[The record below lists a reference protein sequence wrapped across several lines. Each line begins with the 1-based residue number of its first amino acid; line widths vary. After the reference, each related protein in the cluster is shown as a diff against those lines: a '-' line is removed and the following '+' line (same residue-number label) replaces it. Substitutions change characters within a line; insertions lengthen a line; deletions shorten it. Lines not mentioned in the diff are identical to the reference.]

1 MMNSSEPT
9 VDFHFALHDV
19 GNLAV
24 RMEARDIGI
33 PKELSMEAIEAS
45 VVGEIK
51 SPAPAHQRL
60 LRDAAVDDGAC
71 LKPATGGSWMRIL
84 RLIAAA
90 SLIATSALI
99 VGEARVQGGSEA
111 MSKPGAHLV
120 LLLDAAEVR
129 ASWLS
134 SMRDEIRSRLRE
146 AKVGFGGLAVA
157 DNVVRVRLAKPEDAD
172 AALKALADLAPA
184 SPGGILERVLGLMWG
199 SATSDIAVAKG
210 EGGNITIT
218 PTEAGLGRR
227 MNAALDNA
235 VVIAGRRLEGMGVAA
250 TAVRQGRDRI
260 YVHAPAL
267 QDTSALKEL
276 LTKPARLGF
285 HEVVSAEEARQ
296 GRVPVG
302 FKSYSAPPGAL
313 LLREIPVVRGN
324 DLIDAQATFDRRT
337 DEPIIAFRFNNAG
350 ARTFARYTAEN
361 VGRPFAIVLDD
372 VVVSTPVIREP
383 ILGGSGQV
391 SGNFTVEAARQLAV
405 QLRAG
410 ALPAKLA
417 VVEERVVPVG
427 R

>member
-1 MMNSSEPT
+1 
-9 VDFHFALHDV
+9 
-19 GNLAV
+19 
-24 RMEARDIGI
+24 
-33 PKELSMEAIEAS
+33 
-45 VVGEIK
+45 
-51 SPAPAHQRL
+51 
-60 LRDAAVDDGAC
+60 
-71 LKPATGGSWMRIL
+71 MRIL

-90 SLIATSALI
+90 SLIGASALI
-99 VGEARVQGGSEA
+99 VGEARAQGGSEA

-129 ASWLS
+129 AHWLN
-134 SMRDEIRSRLRE
+134 SMRDEIRRRLRE

-184 SPGGILERVLGLMWG
+184 APGGILERVLGLMRG
-199 SATSDIAVAKG
+199 SATSDVAVAKG

-218 PTEAGLGRR
+218 PTEAGLERR
-227 MNAALDNA
+227 TNAALDNA

-250 TAVRQGRDRI
+250 TAVRQGRDQI

-285 HEVVSAEEARQ
+285 HEVISAEEARQ
-296 GRVPVG
+296 GRVPAG
-302 FKSYSAPPGAL
+302 FKSYSAPPGESL

-324 DLIDAQATFDRRT
+324 DLADAQAAFDQRT
-337 DEPIIAFRFNNAG
+337 NEPVITFRFNNAG
-350 ARTFARYTAEN
+350 ARAFARYTAEN

-372 VVVSTPVIREP
+372 VVLSSPVIREP

-391 SGNFTVEAARQLAV
+391 SGNFTVEAAKQLAV

-417 VVEERVVPVG
+417 VVEERVVPSG